1 MIFDSQIDY
10 DECNP
15 ASSIHIQD
23 CGTGAT
29 CTNQIGTYSCQC
41 DTGYEGTPPGCARMY
56 IVELFLIT
64 WLKNLMA
71 SKVSQTV

>member
-41 DTGYEGTPPGCARMY
+41 ATGYEGIPPFCAGMY
-56 IVELFLIT
+56 MSRIIFDYVVKKLNGE
-64 WLKNLMA
+64 
-71 SKVSQTV
+71 